1 MGSGRGMQEDSE
13 QRMGLTRAG
22 ACLRIAPTNDGRV
35 GSALVKQGKET
46 MALDWERQAVI
57 DELTE
62 RINQGAFDDG
72 YDELQRALDD
82 SDALSEPDR
91 QRVLQF
97 WVAKQR
103 ERGRRSGS
111 A

>member
-1 MGSGRGMQEDSE
+1 M
-13 QRMGLTRAG
+13 
-22 ACLRIAPTNDGRV
+22 V
-35 GSALVKQGKET
+35 

-62 RINQGAFDDG
+62 RINQGAFENNYGD
-72 YDELQRALDD
+72 LKRALEE

-97 WVAKQR
+97 WVAKER
-103 ERGRRSGS
+103 ELGHGSDGR
-111 A
+111 